1 MVCLEGGNFLNLLFL
16 SGLFLLLMSGVQM
29 NSVFFLW
36 MLMEFVFFFVVM
48 LMIKGSK
55 GEVNL
60 SGIIFY
66 LFVQALGGVL
76 LLCSV
81 MVEMLYFGNYYYF
94 GSSICLGCLYLG
106 VAGVVLKM
114 GMFPFYLQVYQIMS
128 FISFDQIALFMLY
141 PKVVP
146 GILLYNML
154 GQLEM
159 GEGVLVLPMMVIMLS
174 GFQGLKSSDLREF
187 LAWSGL
193 GQLGW
198 IFLSILGSFMTFVYF
213 FFLYSFV
220 LFYVCK
226 TMGKSGKK
234 IFYNFSGVG
243 GSLKGIYNIL
253 LGVFFMSGLAPFLM
267 FYLKLFLLFNLSS
280 FFVKGVALILL
291 LSMGMFLFYVRALQ
305 MGVSVG
311 NSYYESSPNEVV
323 GLGGYGG
330 FLLFLFFCSG
340 GVLFL
345 I

>member
-1 MVCLEGGNFLNLLFL
+1 MGLIFVG
-16 SGLFLLLMSGVQM
+16 GLFFLLMLSVEM

-36 MLMEFVFFFVVM
+36 MLMEFVFFFVIMM
-48 LMIKGSK
+48 LIKGSK

-60 SGIIFY
+60 NGIIFY

-76 LLCSV
+76 LLCSM

-94 GSSICLGCLYLG
+94 GSNICVGCLYLG
-106 VAGVVLKM
+106 VVGVVLKI

-128 FISFDQIALFMLY
+128 FISFEQIVLFMLY
-141 PKVVP
+141 PKIVP
-146 GILLYNML
+146 MVLLYNML
-154 GQLEM
+154 GQLEV
-159 GEGVLVLPMMVIMLS
+159 GEEVLVLPGMVILIS

-213 FFLYSFV
+213 FFFYSF
-220 LFYVCK
+220 LLLYVCK
-226 TMGKSGKK
+226 TMSKSGKK
-234 IFYNFSGVG
+234 IFQNFSGVG
-243 GSLKGIYNIL
+243 GSLEGVYTVV

-267 FYLKLFLLFNLSS
+267 FYLKLFLLFSLYS
-280 FFVKGVALILL
+280 FFVKGLGVILL
-291 LSMGMFLFYVRALQ
+291 VSMGMFLFYVRALQ
-305 MGVSVG
+305 MGVNVG
-311 NSYYESSPNEVV
+311 NSYYVGAPSETV

-330 FLLFLFFCSG
+330 FLMFLFFCLG
-340 GVLFL
+340 GLMFL